1 MHEPGSDHD
10 HDHDHEHEHE
20 HEHTGF
26 QADHAQPDPEIALM
40 EAALRELL
48 IEKGVFSALDLQRA
62 IQAMEARGPAKG
74 AAIVARAW
82 TDPGFRERL
91 LAHANSTVTE
101 FGVNMGLAEL
111 VVLENT
117 PEIHNLVVCTLCS
130 CYPRALL
137 GIPPSWYKTKAYR
150 SRVVREP
157 RPVLEEF
164 GLTLPPEVRVRVH
177 DSTADLRFLVL
188 PERPAGT
195 QDWDRDRLA
204 ALVTRDS
211 LIGVARAL
219 EPGAIAQAG

>member
-1 MHEPGSDHD
+1 MHDPGADHGHDHGHD
-10 HDHDHEHEHE
+10 HDRAHGVFQTDHVE
-20 HEHTGF
+20 
-26 QADHAQPDPEIALM
+26 PDPEIALM

-48 IEKGVFSALDLQRA
+48 IEKGVFSAQDLQRA

-82 TDPGFRERL
+82 TDPEFRHRL
-91 LAHANSTVTE
+91 LTHANSAVME

-117 PEIHNLVVCTLCS
+117 RDTHNLVVCTLCS

-137 GIPPSWYKTKAYR
+137 GIPPSWYKTRAYR

-157 RPVLEEF
+157 RTILEEF
-164 GLTLPPEVRVRVH
+164 GLTLPPQVRVRVH

-188 PERPAGT
+188 PQRPAST
-195 QDWDRDRLA
+195 QGWDRDRLA
-204 ALVTRDS
+204 SLVTRDS

-219 EPGAIAQAG
+219 EPETLD